1 MDTKQ
6 RSKILLSSLCYFLL
20 IGLSHSFADTLL
32 QGQQLKDY
40 DHLVSADG
48 TFKLGFFSPGTSR
61 SRYLGIWYNM
71 VDENEVFIAKKKV
84 VWVANRDNP
93 ISDSGDILKIDE
105 SGKLTILYNEG
116 SSSFPLSS
124 VEAASNVSATL
135 LDSGNFVLK
144 EFNLD
149 GSTKQILWQSF
160 DYPTDTLLPGM
171 KLGFDER
178 KMQVWSLTSWIND
191 NIPAQG
197 SFSLT
202 IGMGRDNSSTQIVIW
217 CKGSIYWTSG
227 MWQNGRFELVSQLSN
242 EGNPNFRFISNDGA
256 NYFTY
261 SLSESENHSLSR
273 YMIDSS
279 GSVLEI
285 RGMAPFGACSY
296 KPDPGCVAQKMPECR
311 SQNVSFEARKGF
323 MSAEG
328 QKFDQSYN
336 LSLFD
341 CQAECLNNC
350 SCAAYAYTSVNQ
362 TVCELWGQ
370 EITFTKKHDETR
382 VIYVLKGKKAKR
394 WIWSAITFSV
404 LVAILV
410 ACSVYYFMQRNR
422 TAENDAEQE
431 ILLRELEAAA
441 TDYSGTRTLNKVRRD
456 WKKSH
461 ELHFFS
467 FESIVSATDN
477 FAAANELGKGG
488 FGPVYKGEL
497 HGQQVAV
504 KRLSRNSGQGLEEFK
519 NELLLIAKLQHTN
532 LVRLVGCCIQREE
545 KILVYE
551 FMPNKSLDSF
561 LFDPTKKNLLDWK
574 KRLHIIEG
582 IAQGLLYLHK
592 YSRLRI
598 IHRDLKASNILLDAE
613 MNPKISDFGMA
624 RIFGRNESEAETR
637 RVVGTHGYMAPE
649 YALKGI
655 VSIKIDVFSFGVLLL
670 EIVSSKKNNSNYGS
684 EYPLNLIGLAWELW
698 IEHRG
703 LELMDPTLDES
714 CPHDEVL
721 RCIHIGLLCVQD
733 QATNRPTMSD
743 IVSMLTNETL
753 DLPAPKQPAFFLH
766 RFEEEPEVPP
776 PNNRHFFSNNNAS
789 ITVVEAR

>member
-6 RSKILLSSLCYFLL
+6 RSQILLSSLCYFLL

-40 DHLVSADG
+40 DHLISADG

-202 IGMGRDNSSTQIVIW
+202 IGMDRDNSSSQIVIW

-394 WIWSAITFSV
+394 WIWSAITFPV

-670 EIVSSKKNNSNYGS
+670 EIASSKKNNSNYGS

-714 CPHDEVL
+714 CPHNEVL

-766 RFEEEPEVPP
+766 RFEEEPEVPK
-776 PNNRHFFSNNNAS
+776 NNSDKFSNNNAS
-789 ITVVEAR
+789 VTVVEAR

>member
-6 RSKILLSSLCYFLL
+6 RSQILLSSLCYFLL

-40 DHLVSADG
+40 DHLISADG

-202 IGMGRDNSSTQIVIW
+202 IGMDRDNSSSQIVIW

-394 WIWSAITFSV
+394 WIWSAITFPV

-422 TAENDAEQE
+422 TAAENDAEQE

-670 EIVSSKKNNSNYGS
+670 EIASSKKNNSNYGS

-714 CPHDEVL
+714 CPHNEVL

-766 RFEEEPEVPP
+766 RFEEEPEVPK
-776 PNNRHFFSNNNAS
+776 NNSDKFSNNNAS
-789 ITVVEAR
+789 VTVVEAR

>member
-1 MDTKQ
+1 
-6 RSKILLSSLCYFLL
+6 
-20 IGLSHSFADTLL
+20 
-32 QGQQLKDY
+32 
-40 DHLVSADG
+40 
-48 TFKLGFFSPGTSR
+48 
-61 SRYLGIWYNM
+61 
-71 VDENEVFIAKKKV
+71 
-84 VWVANRDNP
+84 
-93 ISDSGDILKIDE
+93 
-105 SGKLTILYNEG
+105 
-116 SSSFPLSS
+116 
-124 VEAASNVSATL
+124 
-135 LDSGNFVLK
+135 
-144 EFNLD
+144 
-149 GSTKQILWQSF
+149 
-160 DYPTDTLLPGM
+160 
-171 KLGFDER
+171 
-178 KMQVWSLTSWIND
+178 
-191 NIPAQG
+191 
-197 SFSLT
+197 
-202 IGMGRDNSSTQIVIW
+202 
-217 CKGSIYWTSG
+217 
-227 MWQNGRFELVSQLSN
+227 
-242 EGNPNFRFISNDGA
+242 
-256 NYFTY
+256 
-261 SLSESENHSLSR
+261 
-273 YMIDSS
+273 
-279 GSVLEI
+279 
-285 RGMAPFGACSY
+285 
-296 KPDPGCVAQKMPECR
+296 MPECR

-394 WIWSAITFSV
+394 WIWSAITFPV

-422 TAENDAEQE
+422 TAAENDAEQE

-637 RVVGTHGYMAPE
+637 RVVGTQG
-649 YALKGI
+649 K
-655 VSIKIDVFSFGVLLL
+655 
-670 EIVSSKKNNSNYGS
+670 
-684 EYPLNLIGLAWELW
+684 
-698 IEHRG
+698 
-703 LELMDPTLDES
+703 
-714 CPHDEVL
+714 
-721 RCIHIGLLCVQD
+721 
-733 QATNRPTMSD
+733 
-743 IVSMLTNETL
+743 TL
-753 DLPAPKQPAFFLH
+753 DLFDSVFEGFFFFFFPGGKAKPLKQPKAEKKDYDETDTANIQKKK
-766 RFEEEPEVPP
+766 EEEKALKEL
-776 PNNRHFFSNNNAS
+776 RAKAAQKGTFGGSGLKKS
-789 ITVVEAR
+789 GKK

>member
-6 RSKILLSSLCYFLL
+6 RSQILLSSLCYFLL

-40 DHLVSADG
+40 DHLISADG

-105 SGKLTILYNEG
+105 
-116 SSSFPLSS
+116 
-124 VEAASNVSATL
+124 
-135 LDSGNFVLK
+135 SGNFVLK

-202 IGMGRDNSSTQIVIW
+202 IGMDRDNSSSQIVIW

-394 WIWSAITFSV
+394 WIWSAITFPV

-422 TAENDAEQE
+422 TAAENDAEQE

-670 EIVSSKKNNSNYGS
+670 EIASSKKNNSNYGS

-714 CPHDEVL
+714 CPHNEVL

-766 RFEEEPEVPP
+766 RFEEEPEVPK
-776 PNNRHFFSNNNAS
+776 NNSDKFSNNNAS
-789 ITVVEAR
+789 VTVVEAR